1 MSAGI
6 PIIKFLFRDDFKVL
20 NETLNMS
27 PGYTVEEFP
36 TANDLSTYLST
47 EPAALVIASLRDKND
62 LIQIATFIKLAK
74 KVAKDT
80 MVKTVVINFSGDRTF
95 DKAIAKLGIQ
105 DLIEININ
113 TKALKF
119 KLDFWMKS
127 LNAQIKNNP
136 NTNAQKTVKTLD
148 QSKSQDKKAADLQTP
163 NWVEALDLE
172 DDIWILK
179 AESDVKKV
187 LSKWLIRLLG
197 PSPYIGQWN
206 EVKGGVWRFD
216 IKESEKELYC
226 PNPGA
231 WFFHGDQRPDFVWKE
246 NIWMI
251 SGDSF
256 DLYFKDGDKIY
267 TRLKLRDKVLTAA
280 KNSLFAK
287 TKEPMIIESFDKELV
302 FKREAQKLED
312 LEGKTKTDQINGDP
326 LSGKN
331 KPADKLGGNLSGK
344 VEAEAAINN
353 DNHSQKTST
362 AKESKYW
369 GGKNS
374 ADAAKD
380 GDSSGPKADGPRDG
394 EDLSRDRKDNEHQKY
409 YKNHNEAEK
418 YEAVPE
424 KERSKATG
432 LEKQA
437 GNLSGKSSTDEVPK
451 HYDNSRKEKEE
462 VAAKKAEDEYSGK
475 SNTDKLKSHLGGKEK
490 SEEKA
495 KEASDLDGKSS
506 TDKIDSHYG
515 GPKNKQQTPEEKER
529 ERKEKEE
536 KIFKERLQT
545 AEKNKAEH
553 AERERK
559 IKEERE
565 QTKAQNDKQREEREA
580 ASIKKSQVE
589 EKEAAATRKTQVEEK
604 EAAATK
610 KAQAEEKTAAETR
623 KNQVEAKNETET
635 KKNQVDEKV
644 DSKTKTAVE
653 KNWEGDEDYEM
664 SGQSETERLS
674 SHYKSKKQEKTEGKP
689 SEKEEALSS
698 DSAKKKT
705 EREAAVA
712 ADKNVLPFG
721 KKDDKKPLTEEEKT
735 LEDITRDA
743 KVVSILT
750 QNGNK
755 SNCNL
760 DDYFDETIVFSTDSQ
775 NIESSAKVFL
785 DLLFKF
791 EKDTKIKMEGNVL
804 SVEGDGEGNNYVT
817 VQVSKESAVAL
828 GSFMKLYEV
837 RQQNVNEFLKK
848 VKGL

>member
-6 PIIKFLFRDDFKVL
+6 PIIKFLFRDEFKVL
-20 NETLNMS
+20 NEALNLTT
-27 PGYTVEEFP
+27 GYAVEEFP

-62 LIQIATFIKLAK
+62 LIQIATFVKLAK

-127 LNAQIKNNP
+127 LNAQIKNSP
-136 NTNAQKTVKTLD
+136 NANAQKTVKTLD
-148 QSKSQDKKAADLQTP
+148 QSKGQDKKANDSQTP

-206 EVKGGVWRFD
+206 EVKGGIWRFE
-216 IKESEKELYC
+216 IKESEKDLYC

-231 WFFHGDQRPDFVWKE
+231 WFLHGDQRPDFVWKE

-251 SGDSF
+251 TGDSF
-256 DLYFKDGDKIY
+256 DLYFKDGDKVY

-312 LEGKTKTDQINGDP
+312 LEGKSKTDQINGDP

-331 KPADKLGGNLSGK
+331 KPADKLSGNLSGK
-344 VEAEAAINN
+344 VEAEAAINQE
-353 DNHSQKTST
+353 NHSQKTST
-362 AKESKYW
+362 SKESKFW

-374 ADAAKD
+374 TEATE
-380 GDSSGPKADGPRDG
+380 GDFSGPKVDGPRAG
-394 EDLSRDRKDNEHQKY
+394 EDLSRDRKDNDHQKY

-418 YEAVPE
+418 YDAVPE
-424 KERSKATG
+424 KERNKANG
-432 LEKQA
+432 PEKQA

-451 HYDNSRKEKEE
+451 HYDNSKKEKEE
-462 VAAKKAEDEYSGK
+462 VAAKAQEDEYSGK

-490 SEEKA
+490 PEEKT

-515 GPKNKQQTPEEKER
+515 GVKNKQPSPEEKER

-545 AEKNKAEH
+545 AEKNKADH

-565 QTKAQNDKQREEREA
+565 QTKAQNYKQREEKEIA
-580 ASIKKSQVE
+580 ATKKAQVE

-604 EAAATK
+604 
-610 KAQAEEKTAAETR
+610 AQAETR
-623 KNQVEAKNETET
+623 KNQVEAKNDAET
-635 KKNQVDEKV
+635 KKNQVDDKAAAK
-644 DSKTKTAVE
+644 SKTAVE

-664 SGQSETERLS
+664 SGQSETEKLS
-674 SHYKSKKQEKTEGKP
+674 AHYKSKKQEKAESKAP
-689 SEKEEALSS
+689 EKEEAVAS

-705 EREAAVA
+705 EREMAVA
-712 ADKNVLPFG
+712 SDKNVLPFG
-721 KKDDKKPLTEEEKT
+721 KKEDKKPLTEEEKT

-743 KVVSILT
+743 KVISVLT
-750 QNGNK
+750 QNGK
-755 SNCNL
+755 QSNCNL

-775 NIESSAKVFL
+775 NIQSSAKVFL

-804 SVEGDGEGNNYVT
+804 SVEDDGEGNNFVT